1 MFGHKNL
8 KIKYKKDIEPQEI
21 FLDALSQKNKGV
33 GISDKRIELP
43 LSVKTLYRFYVFF
56 FIVIMIFFAQVLY
69 LQTIKKQE
77 FVAMAE
83 NNKFIILS
91 INAQR
96 GVIYDK
102 NMKQLVYNSPAFD
115 LVCYKNRLPKD
126 DEQKQ
131 EILREVSRIIEK
143 DINILKQEIEA
154 VDISPIVILENI
166 SHNKLV
172 LLEANINSFNGFE
185 IKNNTVRDYAQ
196 GELFS
201 HILGY
206 KRKTGQM
213 AGLEEFYNQELEQK
227 KGEIIFKRDARGNLI
242 ARESV
247 SLPESG
253 NNLVLYLDS
262 ELQEKMTQELEIGL
276 ARVGSKAGVAIA
288 LDVNTG
294 GVLSL
299 VSLPSY
305 DNNLFSK
312 SMTTKQWQD
321 LNNDPDYPLINRTIS
336 GTYPMG
342 STIKPLM
349 ALAALEENIIS
360 ADKKIHCKGKVRI
373 KNKYWPDSGIEFWD
387 YNDWSTHGWTDM
399 RKAIA
404 ESCNVFFYTIGG
416 GVKGF
421 TGLGVEKIKQ
431 YLSIFNWGEKTDI
444 DISGEKKGFLPDPE
458 WKKEYFSDSFKK
470 IWTQGDTYHLSI
482 GQGDILAT
490 PLQIATSY
498 VAIANGGKLLQPQIV
513 QKIIKSSSYDNSEDF
528 FDIIKEFD
536 AKIIRENFIDAKNLE
551 VVRQGMRQ
559 AVSGENAPQASAV
572 LLNSLPVK
580 VAAKTGT
587 AQTGRSKGGKELTHR
602 WIGVFAPYEN
612 PEIVLLVMIENV
624 EEGQVAVKPIAK
636 EILEWYYKTRFED

>member
-1 MFGHKNL
+1 MFGRKNL

-21 FLDALSQKNKGV
+21 FLDALSQKQERAEITG
-33 GISDKRIELP
+33 KRIELP
-43 LSVKTLYRFYVFF
+43 IANKTLYRFFAFF
-56 FIVIMIFFAQVLY
+56 FIVMTIFFAQVFY
-69 LQTIKKQE
+69 LQVIKKQE
-77 FVAMAE
+77 FFAMAE
-83 NNKFIILS
+83 NNKFIIYS

-102 NMKQLVYNSPAFD
+102 NMNQLVYNSPAFD
-115 LVCYKNRLPKD
+115 LVCHKNRLPKD
-126 DEQKQ
+126 DEQRQ
-131 EILREVSRIIEK
+131 EILKEVARIIHK
-143 DINILKQEIEA
+143 DISVLEQEI
-154 VDISPIVILENI
+154 DNKNTSLSIILENI
-166 SHNKLV
+166 PHNELI
-172 LLEANINSFNGFE
+172 LLEANINDFQGFE
-185 IKNNTVRDYAQ
+185 IKNNTVRDYKQ

-201 HILGY
+201 HIIGY
-206 KRKTGQM
+206 KRKTGQLS
-213 AGLEEFYNQELEQK
+213 GLEEFYNQELEQK
-227 KGEIIFKRDARGNLI
+227 KGEILFKKDARGNLI
-242 ARESV
+242 SRENIT
-247 SLPESG
+247 LPESG

-262 ELQEKMTQELEIGL
+262 ELQEKVASELEKGMK
-276 ARVGSKAGVAIA
+276 RVGSKAGVAIA

-312 SMTTKQWQD
+312 SITAEQWQN
-321 LNNDPDYPLINRTIS
+321 LNNDADYPLINRVIS

-360 ADKKIHCKGKVRI
+360 ANKKIHCKGRLRI
-373 KNKYWPDSGIEFWD
+373 KNKYWPDSEIEFWD

-431 YLSIFNWGEKTDI
+431 YLSIFNWGEKTGI
-444 DISGEKKGFLPDPE
+444 DIFGEKKGFLPDPE
-458 WKKEYFSDSFKK
+458 WKQKYFSDSFKK

-482 GQGDILAT
+482 GQGDVLAT
-490 PLQIATSY
+490 PIQIATSY
-498 VAIANGGKLLQPQIV
+498 LAIANGGKLLQPQIV
-513 QKIIKSSSYDNSEDF
+513 QKVVKSSSYNNSENS

-551 VVRQGMRQ
+551 IVRQGMRQ
-559 AVSGENAPQASAV
+559 AVTGENAPQASAV

-580 VAAKTGT
+580 VAVKTGT
-587 AQTGRSKGGKELTHR
+587 AQTGRSRKGKELTHR
-602 WIGVFAPYEN
+602 WIGAFAPYEN
-612 PEIVLLVMIENV
+612 PEIVLLVMMENV
-624 EEGQVAVKPIAK
+624 EEGQVAVKPVAK
-636 EILEWYYKTRFED
+636 EILEWYYTR